1 MAQFIELQDRLVTFA
16 VSIVSVADMLPNTRA
31 GQYISD
37 QILCCSMAA
46 ARRYNE
52 HNSNRQGF
60 IAKLRGCVDE
70 LQNIYIHLQVVTE
83 TGIIPAE
90 KIQNVIDECNH
101 LIAIFIKSIVTA
113 EKNKK

>member
-1 MAQFIELQDRLVTFA
+1 MTKFNELQDRLVTFA

-37 QILCCSMAA
+37 QLLCCSLAA
-46 ARRYNE
+46 ARRYNG
-52 HNSNRQGF
+52 HTSNRQGF
-60 IAKLRGCVDE
+60 IAKLRECVEE
-70 LQNIYIHLQVVTE
+70 LQNIYIHLQVITE

-90 KIQNVIDECNH
+90 KIQDVLDECNH

-113 EKNKK
+113 EKNNK